1 MPSQKQVRLRIR
13 GRVQGVFFR
22 QSAKEEALRLGLRG
36 WVRNTWEGE
45 VEAVAQGPSAEV
57 DEFVSWCHQG
67 PPHAWVES
75 VKVEESDASE
85 QFQTFRV
92 VHG

>member
-1 MPSQKQVRLRIR
+1 MSSHKQVRLRIT

-22 QSAKEEALRLGLRG
+22 QSAKEEALRLGLCG
-36 WVRNTWEGE
+36 WVRNTWDGD
-45 VEAVAQGPSAEV
+45 VEATVQGPPAGV

-75 VKVEESDASE
+75 VEVEETEATE

-92 VHG
+92 VRG